1 MIEKTVIIENTLRV
15 LGVWCILLIYK
26 YILWK
31 DEEKEEIKEIGGEI

>member
-15 LGVWCILLIYK
+15 LIAWCILLFYK

-31 DEEKEEIKEIGGEI
+31 DEEKERLKEIGGET